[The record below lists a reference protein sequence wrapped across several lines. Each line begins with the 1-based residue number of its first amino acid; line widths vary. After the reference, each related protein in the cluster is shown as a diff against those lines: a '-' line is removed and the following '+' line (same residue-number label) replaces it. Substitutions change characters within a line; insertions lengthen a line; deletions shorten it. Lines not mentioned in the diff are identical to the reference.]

1 MNMPRMVIPIAVLSF
16 PGCWLVPASGQAPTA
31 GSIEGHVVN
40 SLTGAPVRD
49 AAITLRGPYDTR
61 ILLPGQPGVSPAPP
75 AVQTASNEQGDFQ
88 ISNLRPGNY
97 ELLQRH
103 AGFVPS
109 TLEHIG
115 NAIELLSLE
124 PGQPI
129 LTVVVKLT
137 PASVVTGKITDA
149 SGQPV
154 QDAQVTVMRRAYTV
168 VGQPRDSNAAGIAR
182 TDDRGIY
189 RASGFAAGAYG
200 LKIDP
205 PPAFTQPRDQSG
217 LAYTTTYYPDATD
230 AAGMATFEVDTGAAR
245 TVDVKLRKSRVFHIS
260 GRTLGPD
267 GLGKGSGTLQ
277 LLRRDGALGTAL
289 GSVSFNSYDGNFE
302 ISGVP
307 AGSYVMAASPVNAS
321 SERLFARQPIDV
333 TANLEGI
340 RVQLAA
346 GRQVGGSV
354 RIEGKAAGSL
364 QGTRIE
370 LCRLNN
376 GVSLP
381 PAPVKDDLSFSFQNG
396 AFGHYTVCVF
406 HLPAAYYVK
415 SVLYDG
421 KEVPAAGFEAASDAS
436 LSIVVSVT
444 GASRLNGKVLDSAG
458 KPARYALVTLFP
470 TNAIAMS
477 ALTGVTDA
485 NGDFVFSA
493 VRPGQYKVLAW
504 ESPGSALLLQA
515 AGLEALKPLDAK
527 SATVKLKPGG
537 RETVQLNWVSTEE
550 KEKAFVVR

>member
-1 MNMPRMVIPIAVLSF
+1 MNMPRMVIPIAVLSV
-16 PGCWLVPASGQAPTA
+16 PGCWLIPASGQTPAV
-31 GSIEGHVVN
+31 GSIQGRVVN

-49 AAITLRGPYDTR
+49 AAIMIRGPSEAR
-61 ILLPGQPGVSPAPP
+61 ILLLSQPRPSAP
-75 AVQTASNEQGDFQ
+75 TAAQAASDEQGNFQ
-88 ISNLRPGNY
+88 LSNLRPGNY
-97 ELLQRH
+97 ELIPQRS
-103 AGFVPS
+103 GFIASALVR
-109 TLEHIG
+109 IG
-115 NAIELLSLE
+115 NALELLPLT
-124 PGQPI
+124 PGQQI
-129 LTVVVKLT
+129 RDVVVKLT
-137 PASVVTGKITDA
+137 PAAVVTGKILDA
-149 SGQPV
+149 GGEPV
-154 QDAQVTVMRRAYTV
+154 QDAQVSVIPMAYTV
-168 VGQPRDSNAAGIAR
+168 PGRPSYQRLSPIVR

-189 RASGFAAGAYG
+189 WASGFPAGAYG

-205 PPAFTQPRDQSG
+205 PPAFMQPRDQSG
-217 LAYTTTYYPDATD
+217 QAYTTTYYPDAID
-230 AAGMATFEVDTGAAR
+230 PAAMTTFELSAGATR
-245 TVDVKLRKSRVFHIS
+245 NVDVKLRKMPVFHLS
-260 GRTLGPD
+260 GRRLSPE
-267 GLGKGSGTLQ
+267 GLGKGPGTLQ
-277 LLRRDGALGTAL
+277 LLRKDGDAGTMLGAVTAN
-289 GSVSFNSYDGNFE
+289 NSDGNFE

-340 RVQLAA
+340 RVQLAP
-346 GRQVGGSV
+346 GPQVGGSV

-396 AFGHYTVCVF
+396 AFGHYTVCVA